1 MTINEIAHLAGVSR
15 ATVSRY
21 LNNGY
26 VSEEK
31 KEKIQKVIEE
41 TGYVPSSQAQM
52 LRTKKTKL
60 IGVILPK
67 ISSSTISR
75 MTAGISDV
83 ITKYGYM
90 MLLANTNNDEK
101 EELKY
106 LQLFRDNQVD
116 GIIFIA
122 TVFTKKH
129 IKLLKECK
137 VPVVILGQR
146 LSGYSCVYQ
155 DDYNASFDITSKMI
169 ETGKKIGYIG
179 VIEKDEAAGKN
190 RKKGFIDALKHG
202 GIEIDTSLMFEG
214 GFNIENGYENMKL
227 LFEKA
232 PDIDSVFCATDT
244 VALGALTYIKEK
256 NIKVPE
262 QIQIVGTGDTPMG
275 EVVEP
280 KLSTVHFYYKTSG
293 SEAGKT
299 LMDILETGE
308 NVKKEI
314 KMGYEIVLRES
325 IR

>member
-1 MTINEIAHLAGVSR
+1 MTINEIAKLAGVSR

-21 LNNGY
+21 INNGY
-26 VSEEK
+26 VSIEK
-31 KEKIQKVIEE
+31 RERIQKIIEE
-41 TGYVPSSQAQM
+41 TGYVPSAQAQM

-90 MLLANTNNDEK
+90 MLLANTNNNEN
-101 EELKY
+101 EEIKY
-106 LQLFRDNQVD
+106 LQLFKDNQVD
-116 GIIFIA
+116 GIILIA

-129 IKLLKECK
+129 ISLLKKCK
-137 VPVVILGQR
+137 VPVVILGQK

-155 DDYNASFDITSKMI
+155 DDYNATFDITSKML

-179 VIEKDEAAGKN
+179 VTEKDVSAGKN
-190 RKKGFIDALKHG
+190 RKEGFIDALIKHN
-202 GIEIDTSLMFEG
+202 IEIDKSLIVEG
-214 GFNIENGYENMKL
+214 EFNIESGYKNMKNIL
-227 LFEKA
+227 EKS

-244 VALGALTYIKEK
+244 LAIGALAYIREQ

-262 QIQIVGTGDTPMG
+262 EIQVVGTGDTPMG
-275 EVVEP
+275 EIT

-293 SEAGKT
+293 VEAGKT
-299 LMDILETGE
+299 LMDILETGQ

-314 KMGYEIVLRES
+314 KMGYDII
-325 IR
+325 IRDTTRKN

>member
-169 ETGKKIGYIG
+169 EKGKKIGYIG

-190 RKKGFIDALKHG
+190 RKKGFIDALKHS

>member
-101 EELKY
+101 EQLKY

-169 ETGKKIGYIG
+169 EKGKKIGYIG

-190 RKKGFIDALKHG
+190 RKKGFIDALKHN

>member
-169 ETGKKIGYIG
+169 EKGKKIGYIG

-190 RKKGFIDALKHG
+190 RKKGFIDALKHN

>member
-26 VSEEK
+26 VSEAK